1 MENSTYT
8 DKLKSI
14 FGKTIAIIYIFE
26 GDKCDGYRHYEIWK
40 SDVISSWMFA
50 VEELKG
56 LPLIM
61 DLRTFVQKAMNKTL
75 PYIDYVINLNN
86 GTISLSTLGL
96 LPSIC
101 SFLNI
106 PCIPCDTISIISGEH
121 KRISNIIAN
130 SIGIKIPKNLP
141 THINSGITRP
151 ISLGSSLGVQR
162 DISSNFNEDEFLYQE
177 FIPGFDMTTPILYNP
192 ISNRLDILPAVL
204 YYPDEFNPEWF
215 LGKTEK
221 VLHRGYKKK
230 IVHLS
235 DDVKN
240 KYLKLAKMMNIK
252 CYCRIDARVIC
263 NSKADYINI
272 V

>member
-106 PCIPCDTISIISGEH
+106 PCIPFATILIINGEH
-121 KRISNIIAN
+121 KRI
-130 SIGIKIPKNLP
+130 
-141 THINSGITRP
+141 
-151 ISLGSSLGVQR
+151 
-162 DISSNFNEDEFLYQE
+162 
-177 FIPGFDMTTPILYNP
+177 
-192 ISNRLDILPAVL
+192 
-204 YYPDEFNPEWF
+204 
-215 LGKTEK
+215 
-221 VLHRGYKKK
+221 
-230 IVHLS
+230 
-235 DDVKN
+235 
-240 KYLKLAKMMNIK
+240 
-252 CYCRIDARVIC
+252 
-263 NSKADYINI
+263 
-272 V
+272 